1 MFVYSLRASTIKFV
15 GIIAVSV
22 IALVTLI
29 IFIPTYEPAPASS
42 LLFSDNQNIIYDKV
56 KTNEDRVKF
65 LSQFGWTVDEQ
76 CLEEVEITIP
86 AKFDKV
92 FLGYNEI
99 QKQQGLNLGK
109 YKRKDMKRYTYE
121 ITNYPNYSGTVL
133 ANLIVYKNR
142 VVGGDICSAD
152 VNGFIHGFTA
162 DAMLP

>member
-1 MFVYSLRASTIKFV
+1 MFVYSLRASTIKFA

-22 IALVTLI
+22 IALIALI
-29 IFIPTYEPAPASS
+29 IFIPTYEPTPASS
-42 LLFSDNQNIIYDKV
+42 IVDLNNQTITYDKV
-56 KTNEDRVKF
+56 KTNDDRIKF
-65 LSQFGWTVDEQ
+65 LSQFGWTVDNT
-76 CLEEVEITIP
+76 CIEEADITIP
-86 AKFDKV
+86 AEFDKV

-109 YKRKDMKRYTYE
+109 YKRKDMTRYTYE
-121 ITNYPNYSGTVL
+121 ITNYPNYSGTVY
-133 ANLIVYKNR
+133 ANLLVYRNK